1 MEVALIAIIIIA
13 ASFVGTVT
21 GFGIATILLPILL
34 LFYPLP
40 VSLLISGIVHI
51 FNDIWHITL
60 FKEGIRWKLIFEFGI
75 PAFLASII
83 GARLVFS
90 IPENVAEITLG
101 IFFMGY
107 IVFLLVHSNFKIK
120 HKAWTA
126 GFGGAISGFIIGIF
140 GVGGEIRAA
149 FLSAFNLPK
158 KVYIATIGAIAFIGD
173 IARVATY
180 IFGGARIS
188 ETLLYGMIIF
198 IFMSFLGARIARD
211 VMDKIPQTYFRNIIL
226 VFLFII
232 SIKLLL
238 F

>member
-21 GFGIATILLPILL
+21 GFGIATILLPVLL

-51 FNDIWHITL
+51 FNDIWHIAL